1 MLRREADPIE
11 VLVTQAGNDNRDAC
25 AYSPAAAV
33 GAITVGASTI
43 GDDRAYFSNFGKC
56 VDIFA
61 PGLNIRSIWN
71 TGNQSV
77 NSISGT
83 S

>member
-1 MLRREADPIE
+1 MQTRPDIAIALP
-11 VLVTQAGNDNRDAC
+11 QAGNDNRDAC
-25 AYSPAAAV
+25 SYSPAAAQ

-43 GDDRAYFSNFGKC
+43 GDERAYFSNYGKC

-71 TGNQSV
+71 TGNRSV